1 MKLGGVAP
9 REQDLLAGEGDGGE
23 QEGDE
28 GGQEKGPEEQDAAAL
43 LVTAAQPAVPS
54 EEHPLELDVRARRLS
69 TLRPS
74 SVTTLVLCHDLH
86 IVLQTPVRET
96 GPAVP
101 MCVCASKAQ
110 EFPRL

>member
-1 MKLGGVAP
+1 
-9 REQDLLAGEGDGGE
+9 
-23 QEGDE
+23 
-28 GGQEKGPEEQDAAAL
+28 
-43 LVTAAQPAVPS
+43 VPS

-74 SVTTLVLCHDLH
+74 PVTTLVLCHASH

-101 MCVCASKAQ
+101 MGLIPLVPQAERRAADA
-110 EFPRL
+110 